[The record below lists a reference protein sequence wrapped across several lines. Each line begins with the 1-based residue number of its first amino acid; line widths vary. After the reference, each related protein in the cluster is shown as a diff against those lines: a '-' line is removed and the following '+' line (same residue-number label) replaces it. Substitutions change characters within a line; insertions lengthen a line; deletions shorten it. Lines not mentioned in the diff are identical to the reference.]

1 MERAARRL
9 PRKCQDP
16 RQETIPYRREVIPE
30 GALMMEGA
38 YGAVNRLMHQQVVEI
53 FVSTFEVDASEP

>member
-1 MERAARRL
+1 
-9 PRKCQDP
+9 
-16 RQETIPYRREVIPE
+16 
-30 GALMMEGA
+30 MEGA